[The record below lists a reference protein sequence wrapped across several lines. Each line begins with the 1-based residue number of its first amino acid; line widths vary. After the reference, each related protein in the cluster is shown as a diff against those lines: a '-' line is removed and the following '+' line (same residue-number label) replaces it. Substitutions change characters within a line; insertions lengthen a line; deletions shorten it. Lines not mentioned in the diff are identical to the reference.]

1 MKQMKNLFYT
11 KERNNMEVGKL
22 DDKSIQIITEATDLI
37 QELRL
42 KYTYLDP
49 KTFSLLLELKEALD
63 KFDL

>member
-11 KERNNMEVGKL
+11 KEWNNMEAGKL
-22 DDKSIQIITEATDLI
+22 NDREVMVITEAIDSI

-42 KYTYLDP
+42 KYTYLDS
-49 KTFSLLLELKEALD
+49 KTISILVELKEALD